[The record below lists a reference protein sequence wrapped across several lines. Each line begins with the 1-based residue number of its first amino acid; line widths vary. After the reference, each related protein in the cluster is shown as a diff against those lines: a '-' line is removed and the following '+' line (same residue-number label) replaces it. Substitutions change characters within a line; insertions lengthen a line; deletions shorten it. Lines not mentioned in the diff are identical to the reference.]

1 MNETEVTSVL
11 TRADTI
17 SYATLAEMNN
27 FQRDRVVDFKTMM
40 QNYLREQIDFYKNV
54 RVVFFYISQDLC
66 RMFFPY
72 P

>member
-17 SYATLAEMNN
+17 SYATVAEMNN
-27 FQRDRVVDFKTMM
+27 FQKDRVIDFKAMM

-54 RVVFFYISQDLC
+54 RIN
-66 RMFFPY
+66 
-72 P
+72 